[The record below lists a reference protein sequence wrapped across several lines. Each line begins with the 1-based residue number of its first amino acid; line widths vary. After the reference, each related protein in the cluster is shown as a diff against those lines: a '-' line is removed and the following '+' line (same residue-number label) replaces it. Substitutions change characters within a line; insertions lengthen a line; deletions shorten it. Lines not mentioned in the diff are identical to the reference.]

1 MIGVRRFGSG
11 PPLVALHGFTLTG
24 QQFAP
29 SGALLGRTVIAPDLP
44 GHGRSVDASTDLADV
59 IDAVA
64 STVESAGHPLPVI
77 GYSQGGRLA
86 LLAALE
92 RPDAFSALVLI
103 SANAGI
109 ENEDLRSSR
118 ARADAA
124 TASRLATMTID
135 EFLDVWTAVGITST
149 ERLAVDTRADDRAV
163 RLENSPLGLA
173 SALTGYGQ
181 GAQNSVWH
189 RLSDLEIPVLVM
201 SGSRDKKYTLI
212 ADRMAELIPNEERV
226 AIDGVGH
233 NPLLEAPEVA
243 YGSISAFLDR
253 LG

>member
-44 GHGRSVDASTDLADV
+44 GHGRSVDASTDIIDV
-59 IDAVA
+59 IDMVA
-64 STVESAGHPLPVI
+64 STVESAGVPVPVV

-86 LLAALE
+86 LLTSLE

-109 ENEDLRSSR
+109 ENQDRRASR

-124 TASRLATMTID
+124 TAERLATMTID
-135 EFLDVWTAVGITST
+135 EFLDVWTSVGITST
-149 ERLAVDTRADDRAV
+149 EHLTVDVRDADRAV

-181 GAQNSVWH
+181 GAQNSVWNK
-189 RLSDLEIPVLVM
+189 LSDLKMPVLVM
-201 SGSRDKKYTLI
+201 SGGRDDTYTLI
-212 ADRMAELIPNEERV
+212 ADRMAELIPNAERV
-226 AIDGVGH
+226 TIGGAGH
-233 NPLLEAPEVA
+233 NPLLEAPDVA